1 MGRASDA
8 NLGSLLASGNLG
20 PYGVRVAGRW
30 DSLTEQWNGDI
41 MHDDTT
47 LADLLGTT
55 GDSIIDIYVDAT
67 LQDLTSNKQSAT
79 V

>member
-1 MGRASDA
+1 
-8 NLGSLLASGNLG
+8 
-20 PYGVRVAGRW
+20 
-30 DSLTEQWNGDI
+30 